1 MTFSLADRDFFL
13 ERRRAS
19 IHPLAPLAF
28 VAIFL
33 LNPVARVPA
42 ANPAAPA
49 PIEFNRDVR
58 PILSDTC
65 FQCHGPD
72 KAKRKAD
79 LRLDLEASAKAKLG
93 DHFAIVPGQPA
104 KSELIRRIT
113 TSDPDDRMPPADAGR
128 QLTPQ
133 QIEVLRRWIEQGAQ
147 WQAHWAFIAPRRPAV
162 PEISDFKS
170 QISNPIDSF
179 ILARLAREGIQPSPE
194 ADRATLIRRVS
205 FDLTGLPPTLAEAD
219 AFLADTSP
227 QAFERVV
234 DRLLASPRYGE
245 RMASRWL
252 DAARYADTSGYQSD
266 GERSMWRWRDWVIDA
281 FNRNLPF
288 DQFTLEQLAGDLL
301 PGATRAQRIA
311 TGFNRNH
318 RGNAEGGIVPEEYA
332 VEYVVDRVDTTATV
346 WLGLTLGCARC
357 HDHKYDPVT
366 QREFYELFAFFN
378 NVPERGRAVKIGNS
392 PPMLTAPTDAQDK
405 ELAKLEQQLAA
416 AEARLRELEPQIVA
430 VQSAWEQTLAAAPA
444 RPWTVTNGLQARFEL
459 SGQLADTFGTNA
471 PAKFESGVI
480 SFAPGRGGPAAVLDG
495 KRFINCGDVGNFG
508 FFDQFTLAAWIQ
520 PRGTNGGAILSRM
533 AEQTEDSGFAS
544 DSEGYSVHLK
554 AGRLQVHLTKR
565 WLDDALRVETEATL
579 APERWQQVTVVYDGS
594 RLAAGVKIFVDGR
607 AQKLRVLLDELNQTF
622 QTKQPLRIGSGGAP
636 GDRFHGLISDVRVYG
651 RALTDEEAGIVA
663 TPESLDELASLPVAQ
678 RAASQSA
685 KLRAAFLF
693 EHAPAP
699 LREARANAAAL
710 REQHAKFIESLP
722 TVMVMEELATRRPTF
737 VLKRGEYDK
746 RGEPVTPGVP
756 ASLPPLPADAARN
769 RLGFARWLVDPA
781 NPLTARVAVNHQ
793 WQMLFGTGLVKT
805 TEDFGSQGEAPSHPE
820 LLDWLATEFLR
831 MGWDVK
837 QMLKTMVM
845 SATYRQSSAVKEVKG
860 GRVEGLKSSKVETR
874 SNPGDANPLNS
885 STLEP
890 VNPSNLYATDPENR
904 LLARGPRV
912 RLSAEMI
919 RDQALA
925 VSGLL
930 VGEIGGPS
938 VKPYQPKGLWKEL
951 SGTDY
956 EPDHGDKLW
965 RRSLYTFWKRTS
977 PQPTMTTF
985 DAAGREAC
993 SVRPSRTSTPLQAL
1007 ALMNDVTFV
1016 EAARGLAQRVLRG
1029 RGATPD
1035 ERVKLAFRLVLTRA
1049 PKPAELPV
1057 LLENLH
1063 SHLARFRA
1071 DPKSAQS
1078 LLSAGESPRDPQL
1091 DPVELAAYAALAGLL
1106 LNLDEAITKQ

>member
-1 MTFSLADRDFFL
+1 MLRRPALAAL
-13 ERRRAS
+13 LLL
-19 IHPLAPLAF
+19 PLAPLQA
-28 VAIFL
+28 AG
-33 LNPVARVPA
+33 PSVPTS
-42 ANPAAPA
+42 
-49 PIEFNRDVR
+49 IEFNRDIR

-93 DHFAIVPGQPA
+93 EHFPIVPGQPA
-104 KSELIRRIT
+104 KSELFRRIT
-113 TSDPDDRMPPADAGR
+113 TSDADDRMPPTKAGR

-133 QIEVLRRWIEQGAQ
+133 QVELVRRWIEQGAK
-147 WQAHWAFIAPRRPAV
+147 WEGHWAFIAPKRPEV
-162 PEISDFKS
+162 PKASKQYSVFSVQTKPGSSIAPLNTGSLKTEHS
-170 QISNPIDSF
+170 PIDAF
-179 ILARLAREGIQPSPE
+179 ILARLEREGLKPSPE
-194 ADRATLIRRVS
+194 ADRATLLRRVS
-205 FDLTGLPPTLAEAD
+205 LDLTGLPPTLAEAD

-227 QAFERVV
+227 QAYERVV

-266 GERSMWRWRDWVIDA
+266 GERFMWRWRDWVIDA
-281 FNRNLPF
+281 YNRNLPF
-288 DQFTLEQLAGDLL
+288 DRFTIEQLAGDLL
-301 PGATRAQRIA
+301 PKATLAQRIA

-332 VEYVVDRVDTTATV
+332 AEYVVDRVDTTATV
-346 WLGLTLGCARC
+346 WLGLTVGCARC

-366 QREFYELFAFFN
+366 QREFYQLFAFFN
-378 NVPERGRAVKIGNS
+378 NVSEKGRAVKIGNS
-392 PPMLTAPTDAQDK
+392 PPMLTAPTDAQAK
-405 ELAKLEQQLAA
+405 ELARLDQQLAA
-416 AEARLRELEPQIVA
+416 AEARLRGLESKIAAAQL
-430 VQSAWEQTLAAAPA
+430 SWEKSLAAAPA
-444 RPWTVTNGLQARFEL
+444 LAWTVTNGLQARFDL
-459 SGQLADTFGTNA
+459 AGKLADAFGTNP
-471 PAKFESGVI
+471 PAKFESGE
-480 SFAPGRGGPAAVLDG
+480 SAFAPGRGGPAATLDG

-508 FFDQFTLAAWIQ
+508 FFDKFTLAAWIH
-520 PRGTNGGAILSRM
+520 PRGTNGGTILSRM

-554 AGRLQVHLTKR
+554 RGRLQVHLTKR

-579 APERWQQVTVVYDGS
+579 APDRWHHVTVVYDGS
-594 RLAAGVKIFVDGR
+594 RLAAGVKVFINGQP
-607 AQKLRVLLDELNQTF
+607 QKLRVLLDELNQTF

-636 GDRFHGLISDVRVYG
+636 GDRFHGLVSDVRVYA
-651 RALTDEEAGIVA
+651 RALTTEEASIVA
-663 TPESLDELASLPVAQ
+663 TAENVTELAAIPSAKRTQAQ
-678 RAASQSA
+678 AA
-685 KLRAAFLF
+685 KLRACFLA
-693 EHAPAP
+693 EHAPATQ
-699 LREARANAAAL
+699 REAQANVAAL
-710 REQHAKFIESLP
+710 REQRAKFVESLP
-722 TVMVMEELATRRPTF
+722 TVMVMEEMAKPRETF

-746 RGEPVTPGVP
+746 RGERVAPGVP
-756 ASLPPLPADAARN
+756 ASMPPLSSGAARN
-769 RLGFARWLVDPA
+769 RLGFAQWLVSPA

-805 TEDFGSQGEAPSHPE
+805 TEDFGSQGEPPSHPE
-820 LLDWLATEFLR
+820 LLDWLATEFVR
-831 MGWDVK
+831 TGWDVK
-837 QMLKTMVM
+837 RLLKTLVM
-845 SATYRQSSAVKEVKG
+845 SATYRQSSRMTPELLA
-860 GRVEGLKSSKVETR
+860 R
-874 SNPGDANPLNS
+874 
-885 STLEP
+885 
-890 VNPSNLYATDPENR
+890 DPDNR

-912 RLSAEMI
+912 RLTAEMI

-956 EPDHGDKLW
+956 EPDHGAALW

-1016 EAARGLAQRVLRG
+1016 EAARCLAQRVLREG
-1029 RGATPD
+1029 GSTPE
-1035 ERVKLAFRLVLTRA
+1035 ERVRLAFRLVLTRA
-1049 PKPAELPV
+1049 PKPSELRV
-1057 LLENLH
+1057 LIEGLH
-1063 SHLARFRA
+1063 DHLARFRA
-1071 DPKSAQS
+1071 DTKAA
-1078 LLSAGESPRDPQL
+1078 LALVSAGESPRDAKL
-1091 DPVELAAYAALAGLL
+1091 DVAEHAAYAALAGLI

>member
-1 MTFSLADRDFFL
+1 MKLNLAAR
-13 ERRRAS
+13 
-19 IHPLAPLAF
+19 AF
-28 VAIFL
+28 VLEGRSSPSHSPGVFFALALTL
-33 LNPVARVPA
+33 LNSVAPVRA
-42 ANPAAPA
+42 AERAASV

-58 PILSDTC
+58 PLLSDTC

-72 KAKRKAD
+72 QAKRKAD

-113 TSDPDDRMPPADAGR
+113 TNDPDDRMPPPKSGR
-128 QLTPQ
+128 QLTAP
-133 QIEVLRRWIEQGAQ
+133 QIEVLRRWIEQGAK

-162 PEISDFKS
+162 PEAQSTKLKA
-170 QISNPIDSF
+170 QNPIDHF
-179 ILARLAREGIQPSPE
+179 IHARLAREGLQPSPE

-219 AFLADTSP
+219 AFLADASP
-227 QAFERVV
+227 RAYERVV

-266 GERSMWRWRDWVIDA
+266 GERFMWRWRDWVIEA

-288 DQFTLEQLAGDLL
+288 DQFTLVQIAGDLL
-301 PGATRAQRIA
+301 PNATRAQRLA

-392 PPMLTAPTDAQDK
+392 PPMLTAPTDAQDQ
-405 ELAKLEQQLAA
+405 ELAKLEHQLAA
-416 AEARLRELEPQIVA
+416 AETRLRELEPQIVA
-430 VQSAWEQTLAAAPA
+430 AQSAWEKTLAAAPV

-459 SGQLADTFGTNA
+459 AGKLADEFGTNA
-471 PAKFESGVI
+471 PAKFESGEPA
-480 SFAPGRGGPAAVLDG
+480 FAPGPRGAAAVFDG
-495 KRFINCGDVGNFG
+495 KRFISCGEVGNFG
-508 FFDQFTLAAWIQ
+508 FFDKFTLAAWIQ

-554 AGRLQVHLTKR
+554 AGRIQVHLTKR
-565 WLDDALRVETEATL
+565 WLDDALRVETEAKL

-594 RLAAGVKIFVDGR
+594 RLASGVKIFLNGQP
-607 AQKLRVLLDELNQTF
+607 QKTRVLLDQLNQTF
-622 QTKQPLRIGSGGAP
+622 QTKRPLRIGSGGAP
-636 GDRFHGLISDVRVYG
+636 GDRFHGLVSDVRVYG

-663 TPESLDELASLPVAQ
+663 TPETLGELAAVPVAQ
-678 RAASQSA
+678 RTSSQAA

-699 LREARANAAAL
+699 QREARAAAAAL

-722 TVMVMEELATRRPTF
+722 TVMVMEEMPTPRATF

-746 RGEPVTPGVP
+746 PADRVTPGVP

-769 RLGFARWLVDPA
+769 RLGLARWLVDPA

-820 LLDWLATEFLR
+820 LLDWLATEFMR
-831 MGWDVK
+831 TGWDMK

-845 SATYRQSSAVKEVKG
+845 SATYRQ
-860 GRVEGLKSSKVETR
+860 R
-874 SNPGDANPLNS
+874 S
-885 STLEP
+885 STFQSRDARVRRHLDIGMSSYER
-890 VNPSNLYATDPENR
+890 DPENR

-1016 EAARGLAQRVLRG
+1016 EAARALAQRVLRAG
-1029 RGATPD
+1029 GTTPD

-1071 DPKSAQS
+1071 DPKAARS

-1091 DPVELAAYAALAGLL
+1091 DPVELASYTALAGLL